1 LINQLHTF
9 TRKITWFQQRKR
21 IRTNK
26 GMITKYSG
34 NLHLGQEY
42 EKIKHEYVF
51 IDRSS
56 FTPSCSSSIRE
67 FDE

>member
-1 LINQLHTF
+1 LHTF

-26 GMITKYSG
+26 GIITKYSG
-34 NLHLGQEY
+34 SYFSGHEY
-42 EKIKHEYVF
+42 EKIKHGYVF

-56 FTPSCSSSIRE
+56 FTPYSSSIKE